1 MVLGI
6 VGSPRKGRLIDQLV
20 MRTLEGVQS
29 TGIEMSSDTIPYEV
43 RGHEL
48 LRIIPEKEFLYFYV
62 HLEKYLLEYG
72 SSRLKKISFQK

>member
-1 MVLGI
+1 
-6 VGSPRKGRLIDQLV
+6 
-20 MRTLEGVQS
+20 
-29 TGIEMSSDTIPYEV
+29 MSSDAISYEV

-72 SSRLKKISFQK
+72 SSRLKEISFQK